1 MSHDLSVP
9 EWGIRIAQQGAK
21 SRSEPST
28 PPPNATSASHEA
40 TAAQVPESEA
50 SWLGLNLEWLYR
62 DFLQSLV
69 HKTQCPH
76 QARDTLHDALI
87 RYATV
92 ALRQP
97 IQQPRAYIRRVAES
111 VMVDRH
117 RSARRLVLLDDL
129 PPEEADAIVASQ
141 AVAPSAETMADLR
154 QRLQHLQKIIERLPP
169 RCREVF
175 WLLRVEGYTQPEIAE
190 RMGISLKTVEGHVAR
205 ALVLLSEW
213 RETYSCQ
220 HP

>member
-40 TAAQVPESEA
+40 TAAQAPESEA

-92 ALRQP
+92 A
-97 IQQPRAYIRRVAES
+97 
-111 VMVDRH
+111 
-117 RSARRLVLLDDL
+117 
-129 PPEEADAIVASQ
+129 
-141 AVAPSAETMADLR
+141 LR

-220 HP
+220 LP